1 MNESNLF
8 LRIEGYAQENFTTE
22 TLAYML
28 ETDATIR
35 NGFLDLLLSG
45 RRKLRRSFR
54 SCKIETQP
62 SFDLG
67 RPDLEITSTFGHGAK
82 IFVEVKTQSQ
92 EGEAQVRK
100 YLSLGYV
107 AYLTPLGFDAPD
119 LDGKNEAYLGQF
131 FWHTVHS
138 VIKHAGSGNVLQRQF
153 LKYLEARNMGPPEPI
168 SKKDLRASAHA
179 ADVIRKFQ
187 ALIEGV
193 RKQIEHDWVH
203 EFGKNIGGKKIDW
216 GLATGDLPYWWFRP
230 KGWVRPGRR
239 MFLCIG
245 VYAEKGRQEEPRFYL
260 ELGTS
265 QKKFGNVLDSD
276 KKFRA
281 LCKQIGWRTDVIP
294 TEWECYKTFPLG
306 TGNVDEVAKR
316 QVENIRSLRK
326 EVRRLVT
333 LAKSRL

>member
-1 MNESNLF
+1 MLPVLRDGQVRKMNESNLF

-119 LDGKNEAYLGQF
+119 LD
-131 FWHTVHS
+131 HVHIRS
-138 VIKHAGSGNVLQRQF
+138 RSQDLCRGENPIARGGSTSAKVF
-153 LKYLEARNMGPPEPI
+153 EP
-168 SKKDLRASAHA
+168 
-179 ADVIRKFQ
+179 
-187 ALIEGV
+187 
-193 RKQIEHDWVH
+193 
-203 EFGKNIGGKKIDW
+203 
-216 GLATGDLPYWWFRP
+216 
-230 KGWVRPGRR
+230 WVR
-239 MFLCIG
+239 G
-245 VYAEKGRQEEPRFYL
+245 VPYTAR
-260 ELGTS
+260 
-265 QKKFGNVLDSD
+265 
-276 KKFRA
+276 
-281 LCKQIGWRTDVIP
+281 
-294 TEWECYKTFPLG
+294 
-306 TGNVDEVAKR
+306 
-316 QVENIRSLRK
+316 IRC
-326 EVRRLVT
+326 
-333 LAKSRL
+333 AGP